1 MAEERKIT
9 HTLVFDEAAPR
20 VSEFKRFIKVFF
32 GRWIVVLGVVVIFV
46 FLITALFAPFLAPY
60 DPYKQV
66 RKDRLSKPSWEH
78 PLGTDSLG
86 RDTMSRIIYG
96 SRTSLTI
103 GFVAIALAASI
114 GMVLGLTA
122 GYFGGITNTIIM
134 RFIDALM
141 AFPMVLLA
149 LTIAALLGGGVKN
162 IIIALGIGLVPP
174 YARLMCAQVLQIK
187 EHDYVLAAR
196 VIGSSNLRIMLR
208 HIAPNCFPPLIVLMT
223 MLLGVAILA
232 EASLSFL
239 GIGINP
245 PGAAW
250 GAMVNEGYQYLTSSP
265 ILSFVPGMAIM
276 VVVFAF
282 NMVGDGLRD
291 ALDPK
296 LRGTI

>member
-208 HIAPNCFPPLIVLMT
+208 HIAPNCFPPLIVLIT